1 MAVTYTNI
9 ENGESALSV
18 RNKINNLGSAVVDI
32 DKITSQLDQT
42 VKGLNQNVSTIN
54 QTVNTMNQTVTQLDS
69 LKNVFL
75 YDLVVPKASWKA
87 DSTYK
92 DYPYKASVT
101 TTVNAGSYFPLIFF
115 APTEQQSGNYC
126 VGSESN
132 GDTIAIWCKE
142 IPANAI
148 TIPEIL
154 LIGKSTMTANNGL
167 TTAF

>member
-18 RNKINNLGSAVVDI
+18 RNKINNLGSAV
-32 DKITSQLDQT
+32 
-42 VKGLNQNVSTIN
+42 
-54 QTVNTMNQTVTQLDS
+54 NTMNQTVAQLDS

-75 YDLVVPKASWKA
+75 YDLVVPKANWKA

-101 TTVNAGSYFPLIFF
+101 TTVDAGSYFPLIFF

-132 GDTIAIWCKE
+132 GNTIAIWCKE
-142 IPANAI
+142 IPADAI

>member
-18 RNKINNLGSAVVDI
+18 RNKINNLGSAVVNV
-32 DKITSQLDQT
+32 DKTTSQLDQT
-42 VKGLNQNVSTIN
+42 VKGLNQNVA
-54 QTVNTMNQTVTQLDS
+54 TMNQTVTQLDS

-75 YDLVVPKASWKA
+75 YDLVVPKANWKA

-101 TTVNAGSYFPLIFF
+101 TTVDAGSYFPLIFF

-132 GDTIAIWCKE
+132 GNTIAIWCKE
-142 IPANAI
+142 IPADAI

>member
-18 RNKINNLGSAVVDI
+18 RNKINNLGSAV
-32 DKITSQLDQT
+32 TQLDQ
-42 VKGLNQNVSTIN
+42 
-54 QTVNTMNQTVTQLDS
+54 

-75 YDLVVPKASWKA
+75 YGLVVPKASWKA

-92 DYPYKASVT
+92 DYPYKAFVV

-115 APTEQQSGNYC
+115 APNEQQSGNYC

-132 GDTIAIWCKE
+132 GNTIAIWCKE
-142 IPANAI
+142 IPASAI

-154 LIGKSTMTANNGL
+154 LIGKSTMTVNNGL

>member
-18 RNKINNLGSAVVDI
+18 RNKINNLGSAV
-32 DKITSQLDQT
+32 TQLDQ
-42 VKGLNQNVSTIN
+42 
-54 QTVNTMNQTVTQLDS
+54 

-75 YDLVVPKASWKA
+75 YDLVVPKANWKA

-115 APTEQQSGNYC
+115 APNEQQSGNYC
-126 VGSESN
+126 VGSKSN
-132 GDTIAIWCKE
+132 GNTIAIWCKE
-142 IPANAI
+142 IPASAI

-154 LIGKSTMTANNGL
+154 LIGKSTTTVNNGL

>member
-18 RNKINNLGSAVVDI
+18 RNKINNLGSAV
-32 DKITSQLDQT
+32 
-42 VKGLNQNVSTIN
+42 
-54 QTVNTMNQTVTQLDS
+54 NTMSQTVTQLDS

-75 YDLVVPKASWKA
+75 YDLVVPKANWKA

-92 DYPYKASVT
+92 GYPYKASVT

-132 GDTIAIWCKE
+132 GNTIVIWCKE
-142 IPANAI
+142 IPADAI

>member
-18 RNKINNLGSAVVDI
+18 RNKINNLGSAV
-32 DKITSQLDQT
+32 
-42 VKGLNQNVSTIN
+42 
-54 QTVNTMNQTVTQLDS
+54 NTMSQTVTQLDS

-75 YDLVVPKASWKA
+75 YDLVVPNASWKA

-132 GDTIAIWCKE
+132 GNTIAIWCKE
-142 IPANAI
+142 IPADAI

>member
-18 RNKINNLGSAVVDI
+18 RNKINNLGSAV
-32 DKITSQLDQT
+32 
-42 VKGLNQNVSTIN
+42 
-54 QTVNTMNQTVTQLDS
+54 NTMNQTVTQLDS

-75 YDLVVPKASWKA
+75 YDLVVPKANWKA

-101 TTVNAGSYFPLIFF
+101 TTVDAGSYFPLIFF

-132 GDTIAIWCKE
+132 GNTIAIWCKE
-142 IPANAI
+142 IPADAI

-154 LIGKSTMTANNGL
+154 LIGKSTTTVNNGL

>member
-1 MAVTYTNI
+1 MAITYTNI

-18 RNKINNLGSAVVDI
+18 RNKINNLGSAV
-32 DKITSQLDQT
+32 
-42 VKGLNQNVSTIN
+42 
-54 QTVNTMNQTVTQLDS
+54 NTMSQTVTQLDS

-75 YDLVVPKASWKA
+75 YDLVVPKANWKA

-101 TTVNAGSYFPLIFF
+101 TTVDAGSYFPLIFF

-132 GDTIAIWCKE
+132 GNTIAIWCKK
-142 IPANAI
+142 IPADAI

-154 LIGKSTMTANNGL
+154 LIGKSTMTKNNGL

>member
-18 RNKINNLGSAVVDI
+18 RNKINNLGSAV
-32 DKITSQLDQT
+32 
-42 VKGLNQNVSTIN
+42 
-54 QTVNTMNQTVTQLDS
+54 NTMNQTVTQLDS

-75 YDLVVPKASWKA
+75 YDLVVPKANWKA

-101 TTVNAGSYFPLIFF
+101 TTVDVGSYFPLIFF

-132 GDTIAIWCKE
+132 GNTIAIWCKE
-142 IPANAI
+142 IPADAI

>member
-18 RNKINNLGSAVVDI
+18 RNKINNLGSAVA
-32 DKITSQLDQT
+32 
-42 VKGLNQNVSTIN
+42 
-54 QTVNTMNQTVTQLDS
+54 TMNQTVTQLDS

-75 YDLVVPKASWKA
+75 YDLVVPKDNWKA

-132 GDTIAIWCKE
+132 GNTIAIWCKE
-142 IPANAI
+142 IPASAI

-154 LIGKSTMTANNGL
+154 LIGKSTTTVNNGL

>member
-18 RNKINNLGSAVVDI
+18 RNKINNLGSAV
-32 DKITSQLDQT
+32 
-42 VKGLNQNVSTIN
+42 
-54 QTVNTMNQTVTQLDS
+54 NTMNQTVTQLDL

-75 YDLVVPKASWKA
+75 YDIVVPKANWKA
-87 DSTYK
+87 DPTYK

-101 TTVNAGSYFPLIFF
+101 TTVDAGSYFPLIFF

-126 VGSESN
+126 VGSKSN
-132 GDTIAIWCKE
+132 GNTIAIWCKE
-142 IPANAI
+142 IPADAI

-154 LIGKSTMTANNGL
+154 LIGKSTMTVNNGL

>member
-1 MAVTYTNI
+1 MTVTYTNI

-18 RNKINNLGSAVVDI
+18 RNKINNLGSAVVDV

-42 VKGLNQNVSTIN
+42 VKELKQNVATI
-54 QTVNTMNQTVTQLDS
+54 NQTVTQLDL

-75 YDLVVPKASWKA
+75 YDLVVPKANWKA

-132 GDTIAIWCKE
+132 GNTIAIWCKE
-142 IPANAI
+142 IPADAI

>member
-18 RNKINNLGSAVVDI
+18 RNKINNLGSAV
-32 DKITSQLDQT
+32 
-42 VKGLNQNVSTIN
+42 
-54 QTVNTMNQTVTQLDS
+54 NTMSQTVTQLDS

-132 GDTIAIWCKE
+132 GNTIAIWCKE
-142 IPANAI
+142 IPADAI

>member
-18 RNKINNLGSAVVDI
+18 RNKINNLGSAF
-32 DKITSQLDQT
+32 
-42 VKGLNQNVSTIN
+42 NV
-54 QTVNTMNQTVTQLDS
+54 MNQTVTQLDS

-75 YDLVVPKASWKA
+75 YDLVVPKANWKA

-132 GDTIAIWCKE
+132 GNTIAIWS
-142 IPANAI
+142 ADAI

-154 LIGKSTMTANNGL
+154 LIGKSTMTVNNGL

>member
-18 RNKINNLGSAVVDI
+18 RNKINNLGSAV
-32 DKITSQLDQT
+32 
-42 VKGLNQNVSTIN
+42 
-54 QTVNTMNQTVTQLDS
+54 NTMNQTVTQLDS

-75 YDLVVPKASWKA
+75 YDLVVPRANWKA

-101 TTVNAGSYFPLIFF
+101 TTVDAGSYFPLIFF

-132 GDTIAIWCKE
+132 GNTIAIWSKE
-142 IPANAI
+142 IPADAI

>member
-9 ENGESALSV
+9 ENGESVLSV
-18 RNKINNLGSAVVDI
+18 RNKINNLGSA
-32 DKITSQLDQT
+32 
-42 VKGLNQNVSTIN
+42 
-54 QTVNTMNQTVTQLDS
+54 VNTMNQTVTQLDS

-75 YDLVVPKASWKA
+75 YDLVVPKANWKA

-132 GDTIAIWCKE
+132 GNTIAIWCKE
-142 IPANAI
+142 IPADAI

-154 LIGKSTMTANNGL
+154 LIGKSTTTVNNGL

>member
-18 RNKINNLGSAVVDI
+18 RNKINNLGSAV
-32 DKITSQLDQT
+32 TQLDQ
-42 VKGLNQNVSTIN
+42 
-54 QTVNTMNQTVTQLDS
+54 

-75 YDLVVPKASWKA
+75 YDLVVPKANWKA

-92 DYPYKASVT
+92 DYPYKASVV

-115 APTEQQSGNYC
+115 APNEQQSGNYC

-132 GDTIAIWCKE
+132 GNTIAIWCKE
-142 IPANAI
+142 IPASAI

-154 LIGKSTMTANNGL
+154 LIGKSTTTVNNGL

>member
-9 ENGESALSV
+9 ENGESALFV
-18 RNKINNLGSAVVDI
+18 RNKINNLGSA
-32 DKITSQLDQT
+32 
-42 VKGLNQNVSTIN
+42 
-54 QTVNTMNQTVTQLDS
+54 VNTMNQTVTQLDS

-75 YDLVVPKASWKA
+75 YDLVVPKANWKA

-101 TTVNAGSYFPLIFF
+101 TTVDAGSYFPLIFF

-132 GDTIAIWCKE
+132 GNTIAIWCKE
-142 IPANAI
+142 IPADAI
-148 TIPEIL
+148 IIPEIL
-154 LIGKSTMTANNGL
+154 LIGKSTTTVNNGL

>member
-1 MAVTYTNI
+1 MAVTYTDI

-18 RNKINNLGSAVVDI
+18 RNKINNLGSAV
-32 DKITSQLDQT
+32 
-42 VKGLNQNVSTIN
+42 
-54 QTVNTMNQTVTQLDS
+54 NTMNQTVAQLDS

-75 YDLVVPKASWKA
+75 YDLVVPKANWKA

-101 TTVNAGSYFPLIFF
+101 TTVDAGSYFPLIFF

-132 GDTIAIWCKE
+132 GNTIAIWCKE
-142 IPANAI
+142 IPADAI

>member
-1 MAVTYTNI
+1 MAVTYTSI

-18 RNKINNLGSAVVDI
+18 RNKINNLGSA
-32 DKITSQLDQT
+32 
-42 VKGLNQNVSTIN
+42 
-54 QTVNTMNQTVTQLDS
+54 VNTMNQTVTQLDS

-75 YDLVVPKASWKA
+75 YDLAVPKASWKA

-132 GDTIAIWCKE
+132 GNTIAIWCKE
-142 IPANAI
+142 IPADAI

>member
-18 RNKINNLGSAVVDI
+18 RNKINNLGSAVVNV
-32 DKITSQLDQT
+32 DKTTSQLDQT
-42 VKGLNQNVSTIN
+42 VKGLNQNVA
-54 QTVNTMNQTVTQLDS
+54 TMNQTVTQLGS

-75 YDLVVPKASWKA
+75 YDLVVPKANWKA

-101 TTVNAGSYFPLIFF
+101 TTVDAGSYFPLIFF

-132 GDTIAIWCKE
+132 GNTIAIWCKE
-142 IPANAI
+142 IPADAI

>member
-18 RNKINNLGSAVVDI
+18 RNKINNLGSAV
-32 DKITSQLDQT
+32 
-42 VKGLNQNVSTIN
+42 
-54 QTVNTMNQTVTQLDS
+54 NTMNQTVTQLDS

-75 YDLVVPKASWKA
+75 YDLVVPKANWKA

-101 TTVNAGSYFPLIFF
+101 TTVDAGSYFPLIFF

-132 GDTIAIWCKE
+132 GNTIAIWCKE
-142 IPANAI
+142 IPADAI

>member
-18 RNKINNLGSAVVDI
+18 RNKINNLGSAV
-32 DKITSQLDQT
+32 
-42 VKGLNQNVSTIN
+42 
-54 QTVNTMNQTVTQLDS
+54 NTMNQTVTQLDS

-75 YDLVVPKASWKA
+75 YDLVVPKANWKA

-132 GDTIAIWCKE
+132 GNTIAIWCKE
-142 IPANAI
+142 IPADAI

>member
-18 RNKINNLGSAVVDI
+18 RNKINNLGSAV
-32 DKITSQLDQT
+32 
-42 VKGLNQNVSTIN
+42 
-54 QTVNTMNQTVTQLDS
+54 NTMNQTVTQLDS

-75 YDLVVPKASWKA
+75 YDLVVPKANWKA

-132 GDTIAIWCKE
+132 GNTIAIWCKE
-142 IPANAI
+142 IPADAI

-154 LIGKSTMTANNGL
+154 LIGKSTTTVNNGL

>member
-18 RNKINNLGSAVVDI
+18 RNKINNLGSAV
-32 DKITSQLDQT
+32 
-42 VKGLNQNVSTIN
+42 
-54 QTVNTMNQTVTQLDS
+54 NTMSQTVTQLDS

-75 YDLVVPKASWKA
+75 YDLVVPKANWKA

-101 TTVNAGSYFPLIFF
+101 TTVDAGSYFPLIFF

-132 GDTIAIWCKE
+132 GNTIAIWCKE
-142 IPANAI
+142 IPADAI

-154 LIGKSTMTANNGL
+154 LIGKSTMTKNNGL